1 MGRNPKWTHAE
12 ITTSPRGL
20 CSRISTS
27 LLTSGTSPI
36 CSHQLNWWSSQ
47 EEQPHTT
54 QPYKQT
60 GKLEPTHIH
69 HTVKYTIIIPYPYSI
84 QACYDSSFN
93 TLRLDST
100 HPDTYNL
107 VGFSGCLHLWWIPL
121 LNPELLIS
129 ELCVTSVTMNQISLT
144 TRLALNEF
152 QASCYSHHRSQSALS
167 ETNRPLRVL
176 GCSPYLESLPS
187 YTDGAP
193 PWTPT
198 NRGHGITSRPLE
210 RNPESLT

>member
-1 MGRNPKWTHAE
+1 MQQNLHFLADLWNLAHLLPSIKLMIIARRTATYN
-12 ITTSPRGL
+12 TT
-20 CSRISTS
+20 I
-27 LLTSGTSPI
+27 
-36 CSHQLNWWSSQ
+36 
-47 EEQPHTT
+47 
-54 QPYKQT
+54 QT
-60 GKLEPTHIH
+60 NG
-69 HTVKYTIIIPYPYSI
+69 I

-129 ELCVTSVTMNQISLT
+129 ELCVISVTMNQISLT
-144 TRLALNEF
+144 T
-152 QASCYSHHRSQSALS
+152 
-167 ETNRPLRVL
+167 
-176 GCSPYLESLPS
+176 S